1 VRLMGGGLIVRSTPG
16 HGTVFEVSIPAQVG
30 RSGAAQREETRGHAL
45 TLAPGQPAYRILVVD
60 DHDDSRLLLMD
71 LLTSLGLTVRGARDG
86 EEAIA
91 TWLVWQP
98 HFIFLDLRLPRR
110 TGLDVAQHI
119 RETAQAAPPT
129 IVAVSASGFDTDR
142 AAALAAG
149 CNDFIRKPFQD
160 TEIIDSMRHHLGMR
174 FTAVRVDTSLAS
186 PHVPADAIDSAALAV
201 LSDDLLAMLE
211 HASIEGNPRRIAA
224 AIAEI
229 GLHAPALAV
238 PLQALADQFAFDV
251 ILEAIRAAQKARDS
265 HDTV

>member
-1 VRLMGGGLIVRSTPG
+1 MPVPASRPSDARGIAFRRRSRSPATLDRTP
-16 HGTVFEVSIPAQVG
+16 
-30 RSGAAQREETRGHAL
+30 L
-45 TLAPGQPAYRILVVD
+45 
-60 DHDDSRLLLMD
+60 
-71 LLTSLGLTVRGARDG
+71 
-86 EEAIA
+86 
-91 TWLVWQP
+91 
-98 HFIFLDLRLPRR
+98 
-110 TGLDVAQHI
+110 

-229 GLHAPALAV
+229 GLRAPALAV

-265 HDTV
+265 HDIV